1 VTRWPSTSTSS
12 TDPPGMALLEVGRIV
27 KPHGL
32 RGEVIVQLVTD
43 RVERLDPGTTLESPV
58 GPLRVEHS
66 RPHQN
71 RWIVGFEGVG
81 SRTAA
86 EALHGVVLEAAP
98 LDDPGTLWIHELIG
112 SDVYD
117 RAGAVL
123 GRVTAVEA
131 NPASDLLVLG
141 GGGLIPLRFV
151 VEHGPGRVVVD
162 IPLGLLE

>member
-1 VTRWPSTSTSS
+1 V
-12 TDPPGMALLEVGRIV
+12 ALLEVGRIA

-43 RVERLDPGTTLESPV
+43 RVERLAPGMTLHSSA

-66 RPHQN
+66 RPHQR
-71 RWIVGFEGVG
+71 RWIVAFEGV
-81 SRTAA
+81 SDRTAA
-86 EALHGVVLEAAP
+86 EGLCGLVLEATP
-98 LDDPGTLWIHELIG
+98 LEEPDTLWVHELIG
-112 SDVYD
+112 SEVSDPT
-117 RAGAVL
+117 GALL

-131 NPASDLLVLG
+131 NPASDLLVLD

-151 VEHGPGRVVVD
+151 VSHDASHDPGRIVVD